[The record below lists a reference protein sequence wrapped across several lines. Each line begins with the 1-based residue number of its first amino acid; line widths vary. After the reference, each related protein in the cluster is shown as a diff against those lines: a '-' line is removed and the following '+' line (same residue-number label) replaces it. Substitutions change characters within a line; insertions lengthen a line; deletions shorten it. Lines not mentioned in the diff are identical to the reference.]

1 MSRAVNPWSNRPTEL
16 ELAVFELAWRC
27 YRNGDTDLLGGGVAP
42 ATIAQHV
49 DSRRAE
55 VSDVCRRLRDEG
67 PFVEFDGVNPRN
79 KRPRRSFAPAALVEN
94 DGDEG
99 R

>member
-1 MSRAVNPWSNRPTEL
+1 VSRAVSPWSNRPTEL

-27 YRNGDTDLLGGGVAP
+27 YRNGETDLLGGGVAP
-42 ATIAQHV
+42 ATIARET

-67 PFVEFDGVNPRN
+67 LFVAFDGANPEN
-79 KRPRRSFAPAALVEN
+79 YRPRESFAPAALVED
-94 DGDEG
+94 DGGEG